1 MATVTPG
8 TKLGVY
14 EIMAPIGVGGMG
26 TVYRARDTRL
36 PREAAIKI
44 SAEKFSDRFSREA
57 HAIASLN
64 HPNITTLYD
73 VGPDYLVMEL
83 VEGPTL
89 ADRIKEGRLT
99 LDEAAH
105 IGKQIAD
112 ALDFAHERGIV
123 HRDLKPS
130 NIKIRPD
137 GLVKVLDFGLAKAGT
152 ARVTP
157 QSDEL
162 PTVSAHQTAEGVIV
176 GTFAYMSPEQLTGKN
191 VDRRA
196 DVWAFGC
203 VLYEMVTGR
212 RAFEGEDVA
221 LTPSSVLQREPER
234 DAPPGNRCGHGFI
247 QRRDARR

>member
-1 MATVTPG
+1 MKPVDRKASSDDLLLSAELLF
-8 TKLGVY
+8 KF
-14 EIMAPIGVGGMG
+14 AIG
-26 TVYRARDTRL
+26 
-36 PREAAIKI
+36 I
-44 SAEKFSDRFSREA
+44 SAASHLSAAEQFSDRFSREA

-83 VEGPTL
+83 VEGATL
-89 ADRIKEGRLT
+89 ADRIAEGRLT

-105 IGKQIAD
+105 IGRQIAD

-137 GLVKVLDFGLAKAGT
+137 GVVKVLDFGLAKTGT

-162 PTVSAHQTAEGVIV
+162 PTVSAHQTAQGVVV

-203 VLYEMVTGR
+203 VFYEMLTGVHPYGEGSSLQGTMASVRSRVRSRDR
-212 RAFEGEDVA
+212 RV
-221 LTPSSVLQREPER
+221 SVSMRP
-234 DAPPGNRCGHGFI
+234 ARCEI
-247 QRRDARR
+247 AT